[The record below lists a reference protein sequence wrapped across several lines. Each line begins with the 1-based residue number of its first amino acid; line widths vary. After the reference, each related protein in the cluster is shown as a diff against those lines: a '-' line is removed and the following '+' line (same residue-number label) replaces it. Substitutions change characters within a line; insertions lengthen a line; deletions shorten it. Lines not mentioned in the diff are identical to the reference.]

1 MLTDTRTFT
10 CWPWL
15 HLVEQFVVVLEGVLE
30 VALPVDDD
38 TVEGDVSQTT
48 LSRTSVA
55 LLTDIGWLVT
65 VTFDWASQR
74 NKPRAKAAF
83 PAASFTVRMTEYIPG
98 RDSVYDGNSS
108 LMTIVYMCL
117 CIFTYS

>member
-38 TVEGDVSQTT
+38 TVEGRCQPDDFVTDV
-48 LSRTSVA
+48 RGA
-55 LLTDIGWLVT
+55 LNGHRLVG
-65 VTFDWASQR
+65 DSH
-74 NKPRAKAAF
+74 
-83 PAASFTVRMTEYIPG
+83 VRLGVPKKQAPG
-98 RDSVYDGNSS
+98 
-108 LMTIVYMCL
+108 
-117 CIFTYS
+117 